1 VDPFHGRV
9 EVALSWVQTN
19 VPPEATLAVLPE
31 GVMINYL
38 SRHVNPTPHLFWV
51 PPVMAVFGQT
61 NMAAAFEKNSPD
73 YVVII
78 ARNTSEFGVGF
89 FGYYRGYGTELM
101 QWIDDHYD
109 RVYPADPTGKP
120 PFGNRPFFGLQIL
133 KRRPPTGKD

>member
-1 VDPFHGRV
+1 
-9 EVALSWVQTN
+9 
-19 VPPEATLAVLPE
+19 
-31 GVMINYL
+31 MINYL
-38 SRHVNPTPHLFWV
+38 SRHVNPTPCLVWV

-78 ARNTSEFGVGF
+78 ARNTTEFGVGY

-109 RVYPADPTGKP
+109 RVYPTDPAGKP
-120 PFGNRPFFGLQIL
+120 PFGNRPFFGLQIM
-133 KRRPPTGKD
+133 KRRPPAGTN